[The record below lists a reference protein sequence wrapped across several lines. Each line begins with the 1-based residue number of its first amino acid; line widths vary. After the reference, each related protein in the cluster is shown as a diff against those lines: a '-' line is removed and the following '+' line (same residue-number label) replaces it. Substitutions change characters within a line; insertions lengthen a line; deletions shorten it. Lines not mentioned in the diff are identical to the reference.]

1 MQMDVFIARQPILD
15 RQRQLYAYELLFR
28 SEARHNA
35 FDGGDGAAATT
46 RLIANALLAMGLE
59 SLLCGKKA
67 FINFD
72 RSLLLGG
79 LHSVLP
85 PEILVIEVLE
95 TVEADGEVLA
105 ACQRLSKQGYTLA
118 MDDFVPDARFEPL
131 ARLAKLIKVDL
142 LATSR
147 PDQERLLRKYQP
159 LGIAILAEKVET
171 AEEFQWALG
180 AGYDYFQ
187 GYFFARP
194 EIVRGRRIP
203 ASKLT
208 CLRLLAEAQQ
218 MEPDFGRLETIVS
231 SDVSLSYSLL
241 LYVNSALF
249 SRGTEIGSIRQA
261 IAVLGE
267 EGIRHWAVLAALPMM
282 AKDKPGELIT
292 LSLVRARFCE
302 RLAGLARIA
311 PPNLAFLM
319 GLFSLLDGLI
329 DLPIREA
336 LAKVHADP
344 AITGALTGTAPPGDR
359 YRDVYQM
366 ARRYEAGD
374 WDAAGALAAGCGIK
388 TCQLAEAYAE
398 SAFWTQQVLHAT
410 SRKTNVRRH
419 VRHPATGEVRLRW
432 QEPSGRQRVVPAI
445 IMNASAEGLQLR
457 ISEPIPV
464 RSPVSCT
471 GPQLCLS
478 GRGTVRYCNFVKGK
492 YLIGVEFRGGTGW
505 SGAPLPASVQSTN

>member
-28 SEARHNA
+28 SDACHNA
-35 FDGGDGAAATT
+35 FDGGDGAAATV
-46 RLIANALLAMGLE
+46 RVVANALLAIGLE

-95 TVEADGEVLA
+95 TVEPDGEVLA
-105 ACQRLSKQGYTLA
+105 ACLRLSKQGYALA
-118 MDDFVPDARFEPL
+118 MDDFVPDARWEPL

-142 LATSR
+142 LATTR

-159 LGIAILAEKVET
+159 PGIAMVAEKVET
-171 AEEFQWALG
+171 QEEFQWALG

-194 EIVRGRRIP
+194 ETVRGRRIP
-203 ASKLT
+203 AVKLT
-208 CLRLLAEAQQ
+208 CLRLLAEVQQ
-218 MEPDFGRLETIVS
+218 AEPDFDRLETLIS

-249 SRGTEIGSIRQA
+249 SRAAEIGSLRRA
-261 IAVLGE
+261 IAVLGQ
-267 EGIRHWAVLAALPMM
+267 EGVRHWAVLAALPMM
-282 AKDKPGELIT
+282 AKDKPGELVT

-302 RLAGLARIA
+302 CIAGLARMA
-311 PPNLAFLM
+311 QPNLAFLM

-336 LAKVHADP
+336 LAKVHADA
-344 AITGALTGTAPPGDR
+344 AITAALTETAPPGDR

-374 WDAAGALAAGCGIK
+374 WDTAAALAATHGIQAS
-388 TCQLAEAYAE
+388 QLGEVYAE
-398 SAFWTQQVLHAT
+398 SVFWAQHALHAT
-410 SRKTNVRRH
+410 SRKTDVRGR
-419 VRHPATGEVRLRW
+419 VRHPATGELHLRW
-432 QEPSGRQRVVPAI
+432 REPSGRERVVPATLV
-445 IMNASAEGLQLR
+445 NASAEGLQLQ

-464 RSPVSCT
+464 RSAVGCSDPN
-471 GPQLCLS
+471 LCIA
-478 GRGTVRYCNFVKGK
+478 GRGTVRYCNFVKGR
-492 YLIGVEFRGGTGW
+492 YLIGVEFRGGIGW
-505 SGAPLPASVQSTN
+505 PGAAAPC

>member
-1 MQMDVFIARQPILD
+1 MDVFIARQPILD
-15 RQRQLYAYELLFR
+15 RQRQLCAYELLFR
-28 SEARHNA
+28 ADAGQNA
-35 FDGGDGAAATT
+35 FDGADGASATT
-46 RLIANALLAMGLE
+46 RLIANALLATGLE
-59 SLLCGKKA
+59 GLLCGKRA

-95 TVEADGEVLA
+95 TVEPDSEVLA
-105 ACQRLSKQGYTLA
+105 ACQKLCAQGYALA
-118 MDDFVPDARFEPL
+118 MDDFVPDDRFEPL
-131 ARLAKLIKVDL
+131 ARLARLIKVDL
-142 LATSR
+142 LATTR
-147 PDQERLLRKYQP
+147 PDQVRILRKYRP
-159 LGIAILAEKVET
+159 LGIELLAEKVET
-171 AEEFQWALG
+171 QEEFQWALG

-218 MEPDFGRLETIVS
+218 ADPDFARFEKLVS

-249 SRGTEIGSIRQA
+249 SRAVEIRSIRQA
-261 IAVLGE
+261 IAVLGQD
-267 EGIRHWAVLAALPMM
+267 GIRHWAVLAALPMM
-282 AKDKPGELIT
+282 AKDKPGELVT

-302 RLAGLARIA
+302 RIAGLVGVPFPDR
-311 PPNLAFLM
+311 AFLM

-329 DLPIREA
+329 DLPLREA

-344 AITGALTGTAPPGDR
+344 AITGALTETAPPGDR
-359 YRDVYQM
+359 YWDVYQI

-374 WDAAGALAAGCGIK
+374 WDAARALAAASGIQAF
-388 TCQLAEAYAE
+388 QLAEVYAE
-398 SAFWTQQVLHAT
+398 SAFWAQQALHAT

-419 VRHPATGEVRLRW
+419 VRYAASGELRLRW
-432 QEPSGRQRVVPAI
+432 QAHDGRERVVPATV
-445 IMNASAEGLQLR
+445 MNASAEGLQVQA
-457 ISEPIPV
+457 SGAIPV
-464 RSPVSCT
+464 RACVTCH
-471 GPQLCLS
+471 GLKMRIS
-478 GRGTVRYCNFVKGK
+478 GQGTVRYCTFVKGK
-492 YLIGVEFRGGTGW
+492 YLIGIEFRGGTGW
-505 SGAPLPASVQSTN
+505 PGPTAP